1 MKIPTRLLKEG
12 QECLNFYLF
21 SGVCLCCNALFE
33 SLHEMAEE
41 YNLKLEMLLEDLN
54 GALMFDG
61 ANPSSQEPLGQ
72 SREEA
77 PSFHSEK

>member
-1 MKIPTRLLKEG
+1 
-12 QECLNFYLF
+12 
-21 SGVCLCCNALFE
+21 
-33 SLHEMAEE
+33 
-41 YNLKLEMLLEDLN
+41 
-54 GALMFDG
+54 MFDG